1 MMLTSG
7 KRSNLNSSILRGA
20 MSLAVALQV
29 FSLSAYGVE
38 QKLIAAGDKAPDWTL
53 PCENGSP
60 ISLKDFKGKKVVVF
74 FYDKDNSPTT
84 KDEHKRIQRDYKKFK
99 LKGVD
104 VLCIGE
110 DPVASHKAMNTQ
122 LNLDFHLLTDKKDA
136 VRALYGLPPAV
147 SGEKGRYA
155 VVIDQTGVVK
165 KVSGGKDG
173 ITDDLMSDLY
183 NYATDMPGV
192 GI

>member
-1 MMLTSG
+1 MSMFGMRTSS
-7 KRSNLNSSILRGA
+7 KFSIAQAVLG
-20 MSLAVALQV
+20 LAVVMQIGT
-29 FSLSAYGVE
+29 LSAKAEDHKMVAE
-38 QKLIAAGDKAPDWTL
+38 GDKAPDFVL
-53 PCENGSP
+53 PCENGSNV
-60 ISLKDFKGKKVVVF
+60 SLKDFKGKKVVVF
-74 FYDKDNSPTT
+74 FYAKDNSPST
-84 KDEHKRIQRDYKKFK
+84 KEEHNRIQKNYKKFK

-122 LNLDFHLLTDKKDA
+122 LNLDYHLLTDKSDK

-147 SGEKGRYA
+147 NGDKGRYA
-155 VVIDQTGVVK
+155 IVIDPKGTVK
-165 KVSGGKDG
+165 KVSGGDQG

-183 NYATDMPGV
+183 NYASDMPGV